1 MATLITWQDPDT
13 GAIGVVQLDAIQSES
28 PEDSL
33 TITDHPVEQGV
44 NVVDHA
50 REEPTR
56 FSLEGIVSTIPN
68 PAVDTDAGFQSIEV
82 TVPGRRDPGPQTKKL
97 QPPQPPITPS
107 IGGLIHAGIG
117 AIVGTSINAQFS
129 GESQP
134 AKSTIKIQ
142 GYQQKSPRNRVR
154 DVYEALLRVQSART
168 LVTVNTRDR
177 DYFDMMIE
185 RVAKP
190 RSVDQGSS
198 ATFQID
204 FKRIRIAASKTVAAP
219 KPTEARGKGAVNKG
233 SQAAKKK
240 EDTKPFKS
248 LAAALA
254 DAGMHFPGLDR

>member
-1 MATLITWQDPDT
+1 MATLITWQDPET
-13 GAIGVVQLDAIQSES
+13 GVIGVIRLDAIQTES

-56 FSLEGIVSTIPN
+56 LSIEGKVSTIPN
-68 PAVDTDAGFQSIEV
+68 PAVDTDAGFQTIELS
-82 TVPGRRDPGPQTKKL
+82 VPTRREPGPQTIKL

-107 IGGLIHAGIG
+107 VGGLIHAGIG
-117 AIVGTSINAQFS
+117 AIVGTSISAQFA

-134 AKSTIKIQ
+134 SKATIKAQ
-142 GYQQKSPRNRVR
+142 VFQQKSPRNRVR

-190 RSVDQGSS
+190 RSVEAGST

-204 FKRIRIAASKTVAAP
+204 FKRIRIASSKTVAAP
-219 KPTEARGKGAVNKG
+219 KPTEARGRGPVNKG
-233 SQAAKKK
+233 SQAAKKPDPQK
-240 EDTKPFKS
+240 EEKHRSFLKS
-248 LAAALA
+248 ISIVLRGGA
-254 DAGMHFPGLDR
+254 

>member
-1 MATLITWQDPDT
+1 MGTLITWTDPDS
-13 GAIGVVQLDAIQSES
+13 GAIGVIRLDAVQTES

-56 FSLEGIVSTIPN
+56 LSLEGIVSTIPN
-68 PAVDTDAGFQSIEV
+68 PAVDTDAGFQTIEV
-82 TVPGRRDPGPQTKKL
+82 TVPGRRQPGPRTIKL

-117 AIVGTSINAQFS
+117 AIVGTSISAQFAS
-129 GESQP
+129 ESQP
-134 AKSTIKIQ
+134 ITTTVKIQ

-154 DVYEALLRVQSART
+154 DVYEALLRVMTART

-177 DYFDMMIE
+177 DFFDMMIE

-190 RSVDQGSS
+190 RTVEGGSS

-204 FKRIRIAASKTVAAP
+204 FKRIRIASSKTVAAP
-219 KPTEARGKGAVNKG
+219 KPTEARGKGPVNKG
-233 SQAAKKK
+233 SQAAKKPDPQGEQK
-240 EDTKPFKS
+240 RRSFLKAISINLFGGG
-248 LAAALA
+248 A
-254 DAGMHFPGLDR
+254 